1 MNNVAVGYQAALCTT
16 TGDQNT
22 AIGSCALRLN
32 TTAANN
38 TAVGFRVL
46 LSNTTGTNNTAV
58 GSNALCANVE
68 GDQSVAA
75 RPRCPPQPKPS
86 RQCRHEQRGRWLSGS
101 ALATTTGVNNT
112 AVGACALFANTTG
125 NTNTGVGFQSLYA
138 NTTGVNNAALGSPCF
153 ASMQHRLETIIRAS
167 GYAHDALCSNTT
179 GSSNT

>member
-68 GDQSVAA
+68 GDQSTVAIG
-75 RPRCPPQPKPS
+75 
-86 RQCRHEQRGRWLSGS
+86 HE
-101 ALATTTGVNNT
+101 ALRNQNPVGNADMNNV
-112 AVGACALFANTTG
+112 AVGYQA
-125 NTNTGVGFQSLYA
+125 
-138 NTTGVNNAALGSPCF
+138 AALYDYGGEQYCGWGLCVSAKHYGRPKQRAGLPC
-153 ASMQHRLETIIRAS
+153 ASM
-167 GYAHDALCSNTT
+167 
-179 GSSNT
+179 